1 MNEEELALLEAL
13 DEPEDRREA
22 VTLVI
27 TLDPETKD
35 VLSPETKDILSVEDL
50 A

>member
-13 DEPEDRREA
+13 DEPEDSEEA
-22 VTLVI
+22 VTLIV
-27 TLDPETKD
+27 TLDPETEA
-35 VLSPETKDILSVEDL
+35 VLSVEEL